1 MCIEFQVALRYFLV
15 TGEGNVL
22 KWGWMWGELGHM
34 LWFWN
39 ILDYC
44 GWFNPVL
51 WETVLN
57 TWVLVNLMAPCR
69 QHFHFQIST
78 CLRRYQKSYD
88 KTVVKLQVPMYRRC
102 CWRQLCLAAA
112 SAFCS
117 LQVVFTRARWGHGR
131 QFLIVGACCP
141 LPLGPNCLQIEV
153 SSFRTSTFGFRR
165 SFVLDSWERSQV
177 LTAHFN

>member
-1 MCIEFQVALRYFLV
+1 
-15 TGEGNVL
+15 
-22 KWGWMWGELGHM
+22 MWGELGHM
-34 LWFWN
+34 LWFCWVDAMV
-39 ILDYC
+39 IRDWLWVV
-44 GWFNPVL
+44 WFNPVL

-57 TWVLVNLMAPCR
+57 TWIFVNLMAPCR
-69 QHFHFQIST
+69 QHFHLQIST

-88 KTVVKLQVPMYRRC
+88 KTVVKLHVPMYRRC

-117 LQVVFTRARWGHGR
+117 LQVVFTCARWGHGW

-141 LPLGPNCLQIEV
+141 LSLGPNCLQIEV

-177 LTAHFN
+177 LTSIKVMLDNAF